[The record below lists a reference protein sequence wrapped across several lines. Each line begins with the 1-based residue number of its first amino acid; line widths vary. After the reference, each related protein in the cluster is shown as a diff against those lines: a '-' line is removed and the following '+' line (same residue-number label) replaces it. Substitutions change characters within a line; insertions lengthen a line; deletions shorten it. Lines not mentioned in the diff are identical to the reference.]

1 MPFPTLLSREPWDI
15 TLYGYRKLAKKSSK
29 RWYTCQMRLNL
40 KASGFRSGRRLSIS
54 VSSVNEK
61 SSSRFLLPSFLCLPG
76 TGGLGFGVRDVVD
89 RLMRLPCFHFLTRL
103 EVYTGACSPPRGARL
118 QLFFLFQSAVFQ
130 VCQSIRASGKQC
142 WNSTGRTPLK
152 LSESFV

>member
-1 MPFPTLLSREPWDI
+1 MPILTLSSREPSAI
-15 TLYGYRKLAKKSSK
+15 TLYGYRKPAKKSSE
-29 RWYTCQMRLNL
+29 RWYTWQMRCNL
-40 KASGFRSGRRLSIS
+40 KASGFRSGPS
-54 VSSVNEK
+54 VVHLCQLCEWK

-76 TGGLGFGVRDVVD
+76 TGGLGFGSR
-89 RLMRLPCFHFLTRL
+89 
-103 EVYTGACSPPRGARL
+103 RGRPFDAVAMFSLSDSLGSLHRRL
-118 QLFFLFQSAVFQ
+118 QSTSRSQTAALFLFQSAVFQ